1 MSDSIHLAKSIYD
14 LNGFR
19 SIAVPSENSN
29 SKKAKTCHD
38 RRLTMSNRINNG
50 LPGSKRF
57 KCLNNMQ
64 ISASNVSIISDS
76 KRIVSLKCAC
86 DPNYIIV
93 CCNVENPTHAIMMF
107 NLDHG
112 VFRNANGNA
121 DSDSDSDDDSDDDS
135 DYIPNEEEDD
145 SDSDSDDDS
154 DDDSDSDYIPNE
166 DEDEDDDSES
176 DSGSDSESDANS
188 DTESDYNEG
197 YTVYYPSDSE
207 EE

>member
-19 SIAVPSENSN
+19 SVSVPLENSK

-50 LPGSKRF
+50 LPGSKKF
-57 KCLNNMQ
+57 KCPNNMR

-121 DSDSDSDDDSDDDS
+121 DSDSDNDSDNDS
-135 DYIPNEEEDD
+135 DYIPNEEE
-145 SDSDSDDDS
+145 DDS

-166 DEDEDDDSES
+166 DEEDEDEDEADDYES
-176 DSGSDSESDANS
+176 DSGSESDANS